1 MWRIVTCLALIFF
14 TLPAAADTIFVPF
27 DQPTIQRA
35 INTAVTG
42 DEVVVADGVWTGP
55 GNTDLDFR
63 GKDII
68 VRSGNGPLHCIIDM
82 EHTARGALFN
92 KGEGPSAVL
101 EGFTLRNGNA
111 LKGGG
116 ILITVNSRP
125 TITGNIIEHC
135 HADGNGGGIH
145 VRRSSP
151 VITGNLIQYNDAARG
166 GGISLHVSEA
176 IVTSNRFMENS
187 ASENGGGLSCSWSD
201 PEVVNNLFSMNHAG
215 GEGGAA
221 FFFNDDSTVEKYVLA
236 SATVDRNT
244 SNGSCGGLFCR
255 GCQIDVIDSIFTFSS
270 GYDIQ
275 VGDESAGAV
284 LNIDYTLV
292 QGGRDRILK
301 SPGSDL
307 NIGEHAFN
315 GLARYAQGP
324 LGNHYLQVTS
334 DALNAGSDD
343 AVNICF
349 TGADGVVC
357 MDELTTRPYPD
368 HGIVDLG
375 YHYPIARQSNR
386 TLWTKF
392 ATTPPSGMLPVNVRC
407 WLLLRQ
413 ATNPPSTRV
422 AAVNMGLRTAGGQYF
437 QNWRSGELTVSP
449 GQDTLEVWTQVLPNR
464 WSFAGENLFLTRVVD
479 ITPPPYNL
487 PPYQASGGSAI
498 DTFTFTGIEP

>member
-1 MWRIVTCLALIFF
+1 MCHIIAQLVITSNGYL
-14 TLPAAADTIFVPF
+14 V
-27 DQPTIQRA
+27 QRRL
-35 INTAVTG
+35 N
-42 DEVVVADGVWTGP
+42 P
-55 GNTDLDFR
+55 GQ
-63 GKDII
+63 
-68 VRSGNGPLHCIIDM
+68 
-82 EHTARGALFN
+82 LFN
-92 KGEGPSAVL
+92 KSIVGLAKKFHSGVKCIAK
-101 EGFTLRNGNA
+101 TCHLRCA
-111 LKGGG
+111 
-116 ILITVNSRP
+116 
-125 TITGNIIEHC
+125 TG
-135 HADGNGGGIH
+135 
-145 VRRSSP
+145 S
-151 VITGNLIQYNDAARG
+151 
-166 GGISLHVSEA
+166 ISHLVPFLGL
-176 IVTSNRFMENS
+176 RFRF
-187 ASENGGGLSCSWSD
+187 L
-201 PEVVNNLFSMNHAG
+201 
-215 GEGGAA
+215 
-221 FFFNDDSTVEKYVLA
+221 
-236 SATVDRNT
+236 
-244 SNGSCGGLFCR
+244 SCGGLFCR

-307 NIGEHAFN
+307 NIGEYAFN